1 MNKFN
6 FIRSIGS
13 IYNTLENKDKKKI
26 IYLFFFIILT
36 FFFEMLSISLVVPIV
51 SLIFDD
57 NFLNIIKNYSFV
69 PDFIKQLST
78 SALLKLSLISI
89 AAIYF
94 LKTLFLIYFSFW
106 KASFI
111 YGLHQSYAKKLYFN
125 YINQNYLF
133 HLNSNSSNLTKNIVS
148 TQNFAQ
154 NINQIS
160 ILLTEIIILLG
171 LLIILLFVNYKITL
185 LIFLVTFLISLGFV
199 LFVSPILSREGK
211 LNVSNLKK
219 FMENINSSFFAIK
232 EIKIMNREDFFINR
246 FNKNIKNF
254 SDSEKLQEFI
264 QSIPRF
270 IMELF
275 SILLLVISI
284 FVMIYIEYDR
294 LSIITYLALFA
305 AVGFKLIPSINKII
319 FSIQHLKF
327 YLPVSKFV
335 LNDLALSKNYEY
347 SNEKRNTDIN
357 YHDIRIKNLYYQ
369 YPRTKKLI
377 LKNINLKIKKYDVIG
392 LTGSS
397 GSGKST
403 LINCLIGFIKPIKG
417 GIFFGDKSIYE
428 NLRSWQNNIGYVPQQ
443 VFLTDE
449 NMLSN
454 IAFGVPLQ
462 KINKQKIYKASKL
475 SKLDKFLK
483 KKDDFKKVVG
493 ERGVKISG
501 GQLQRVGIAR
511 ALYNEKEVLIFD
523 ESTSSLDKETENEFL
538 NSIKKFKNKKT
549 IIIISHKESSLKLC
563 NKIYKIHK
571 GYLINKI

>member
-13 IYNTLENKDKKKI
+13 IYNTLENKDKIKI

-57 NFLNIIKNYSFV
+57 NFLNVVKNYSFI
-69 PDFIKQLST
+69 PDLIKQLPT
-78 SALLKLSLISI
+78 SALLRLSLISI

-171 LLIILLFVNYKITL
+171 LLIILLFVNFKITL
-185 LIFLVTFLISLGFV
+185 LIFLVTFLISLIFV

-211 LNVSNLKK
+211 LNVTNLKK
-219 FMENINSSFFAIK
+219 FIENINSSFFAIK
-232 EIKIMNREDFFINR
+232 EIKIMNRENFFINK
-246 FNKNIKNF
+246 FNTNIKNF
-254 SDSEKLQEFI
+254 SNSEKLQEFI

-270 IMELF
+270 IMEFF

-284 FVMIYIEYDR
+284 FIMIYVEYDR

-335 LNDLALSKNYEY
+335 LNDLALNRNFEY
-347 SNEKRNTDIN
+347 GNEKKNNKIHYN
-357 YHDIRIKNLYYQ
+357 DIRIKNLYYQ

-377 LKNINLKIKKYDVIG
+377 LKNINLKIKKYDIIG

-403 LINCLIGFIKPIKG
+403 LINCLIGLIKPIKG
-417 GIFFGDKSIYE
+417 EIFFGDKSIFE
-428 NLRSWQNNIGYVPQQ
+428 NLRSWQKNIGYVPQQ

-449 NMLSN
+449 NMYSN
-454 IAFGVPLQ
+454 IAFGVPPQ
-462 KINKQKIYKASKL
+462 KIDKQKIHKASKF

-483 KKDDFKKVVG
+483 KRDDFKKVVG

-523 ESTSSLDKETENEFL
+523 ESTSSLDKETENQFL

-549 IIIISHKESSLKLC
+549 IIIISHKENSLKFC

>member
-13 IYNTLENKDKKKI
+13 IYNTIENKDKIKI

-57 NFLNIIKNYSFV
+57 NFLNVVKNYSFI
-69 PDFIKQLST
+69 PDLIKQLPT
-78 SALLKLSLISI
+78 SALLRLSLISI

-171 LLIILLFVNYKITL
+171 LLIILLFVNFKITL
-185 LIFLVTFLISLGFV
+185 LIFLVTFLISLIFV

-211 LNVSNLKK
+211 LNVTNLKK
-219 FMENINSSFFAIK
+219 FIENINSSFFAIK
-232 EIKIMNREDFFINR
+232 EIKIMNRENFFINK
-246 FNKNIKNF
+246 FNTNIKNF
-254 SDSEKLQEFI
+254 SNSEKLQEFI

-270 IMELF
+270 IMEFF

-284 FVMIYIEYDR
+284 FIMIYVEYDR

-335 LNDLALSKNYEY
+335 LNDLALNRNFEY
-347 SNEKRNTDIN
+347 GNEKKNNKIHYN
-357 YHDIRIKNLYYQ
+357 DIRIKNLYYQ

-377 LKNINLKIKKYDVIG
+377 LKNINLKIKKYDIIG

-403 LINCLIGFIKPIKG
+403 LINCLIGLIKPIKG
-417 GIFFGDKSIYE
+417 EIFFGDKSIFE
-428 NLRSWQNNIGYVPQQ
+428 NLRSWQKNIGYVPQQ

-449 NMLSN
+449 NMYSN
-454 IAFGVPLQ
+454 IAFGVPPQ
-462 KINKQKIYKASKL
+462 KIDKQKIHKASKF

-483 KKDDFKKVVG
+483 KRDDFKKVVG

-523 ESTSSLDKETENEFL
+523 ESTSSLDKETENQFL

-549 IIIISHKESSLKLC
+549 IIIISHKENSLKFC